1 MWLNILWCPTQLF
14 PSQIM
19 IKLFRSVPFNVKT
32 YLNTLSKH
40 SSRNQFKRPSKM
52 IHISHFFFF
61 SLTELESEPSHFAAQ
76 VFRPLLCPV
85 GWEEHPCGGDEQRPS
100 PRGSH
105 APQIRPEGLHLQE
118 ASVQEGKREG
128 QAHFQRPG
136 LHARPPGWTD
146 ARPGHLQRA
155 GQDSTERLPG
165 ELNGGRG
172 YRQTD
177 KEDGRMEGEPAWGET
192 TSVVYWFWRRIHIT
206 PWSGVSREILKRV
219 RLWWLEGGIRGMI
232 RIRIKLCH
240 NAASQGE
247 KE

>member
-1 MWLNILWCPTQLF
+1 MILTFL
-14 PSQIM
+14 
-19 IKLFRSVPFNVKT
+19 
-32 YLNTLSKH
+32 
-40 SSRNQFKRPSKM
+40 
-52 IHISHFFFF
+52 FFFSL

-85 GWEEHPCGGDEQRPS
+85 GWEEHPRGGDEQRAS

-146 ARPGHLQRA
+146 ARPGHLQRV

-165 ELNGGRG
+165 ELNGGKGYFTDGQTRKMAGRRENQLRG
-172 YRQTD
+172 RRRVWFTD
-177 KEDGRMEGEPAWGET
+177 
-192 TSVVYWFWRRIHIT
+192 S
-206 PWSGVSREILKRV
+206 
-219 RLWWLEGGIRGMI
+219 EGG
-232 RIRIKLCH
+232 
-240 NAASQGE
+240 ST
-247 KE
+247 